1 MTSNKNRDSKDYWA
15 ADRTRMA
22 NQRTL
27 LSYIKTSFMLIVS
40 GISLIKFFPF
50 GDILHILGI
59 ILLPSSVICLAI
71 GIYLYKQMDKRIKE
85 LPDDEELTN

>member
-1 MTSNKNRDSKDYWA
+1 MTINKNRDSKDYWA
-15 ADRTRMA
+15 GDRTHMA

-27 LSYIKTSFMLIVS
+27 LSYIRTAFMLIVS
-40 GISLIKFFPF
+40 GISLIKFLPF

-71 GIYLYKQMDKRIKE
+71 GIYLYKQMEKRIRDIPEDKE
-85 LPDDEELTN
+85 LTD